1 MPTQGFA
8 RVAFE
13 YTDGVLLQ
21 QRADTGVGDARKIK
35 RVVRAVVS
43 DYQGTS
49 RSTHPEPA
57 VQEHGA
63 PLVGVTARCESTVR
77 TSNHNT

>member
-1 MPTQGFA
+1 
-8 RVAFE
+8 
-13 YTDGVLLQ
+13 
-21 QRADTGVGDARKIK
+21 VGDARKIK